1 MLLYSDVPLG
11 SVRSF
16 SPREF
21 AVIEPLPLCAP
32 VYLACTLFRN
42 ELPSTWPLKS
52 LPDAAPWLTPVG
64 IIVGSYWV
72 VPDEVPPWA
81 GHFFAMDWWQPK
93 QRLFLPVPAARAPIP
108 PLVGAVVGNVDAAII
123 VAFTGPTAAL

>member
-52 LPDAAPWLTPVG
+52 LPAAAPWLTPVG
-64 IIVGSYWV
+64 ITVGSYCAA
-72 VPDEVPPWA
+72 PD
-81 GHFFAMDWWQPK
+81 GQLFAMLWWQPK
-93 QRLFLPVPAARAPIP
+93 QRLFLPVPDASAPIP
-108 PLVGAVVGNVDAAII
+108 SLVGAVVGNVDAAICAAVTVGS
-123 VAFTGPTAAL
+123 VAL